1 MDGESIS
8 KNIFLQCEILKRHF
22 ETNAPIESINWLK
35 DNCFKYL
42 VDDMPIYRKII
53 LVRTSINFFS
63 KKKKSEGVDH
73 LMYSFCEN
81 GGSDEDIRIIYEL
94 MHNEEWISKMLFL
107 SEEYGVY
114 APYLMCPYD
123 MYKMID
129 LTKNEKYIVPCGD
142 IFEKEYDDP
151 KSIYEKYG
159 YIIKDCGNYL
169 IIEIDFKNEHTLQER
184 LVEKIAN
191 EISMYKVSKGMQT
204 SEYED
209 SILIKISKED
219 ANFKM
224 RVTSFDNRLIG
235 LFVWDMRNRED
246 ELTFKAIRSE
256 LLSKNLYQYKNNQCK
271 LTNCKD
277 CEYDD
282 DCIDSIEG
290 FYKIAAKSIKEK
302 GIVPSSSKIGSYYPD
317 RKIIFDRF
325 SPEEL

>member
-1 MDGESIS
+1 MNWESIR

-42 VDDMPIYRKII
+42 VEDMPINRKII

-63 KKKKSEGVDH
+63 KIKKGEGVDH
-73 LMYSFCEN
+73 LIYFFCKS
-81 GGSDEDIRIIYEL
+81 GGTEEDVRIIYEL

-129 LTKNEKYIVPCGD
+129 LIKNKDYIVPYSD
-142 IFEKEYDDP
+142 IFEKEDDDP
-151 KSIYEKYG
+151 NSIYEKYG
-159 YIIKDCGNYL
+159 YTVKDCGNCL
-169 IIEIDFKNEHTLQER
+169 TIEIDFENEHPLQEH

-191 EISMYKVSKGMQT
+191 EISMYKISKGMQT

-235 LFVWDMRNRED
+235 LFAWDMKNRKD
-246 ELTFKAIRSE
+246 EPTFKAIRNE
-256 LLSKNLYQYKNNQCK
+256 LLSKDLYQYKNNQCK
-271 LTNCKD
+271 LNHCNN

-302 GIVPSSSKIGSYYPD
+302 GIVPSSLKIGSYYPD